1 MRSRFPYVQTAFA
14 LLVIM
19 VFGWWAYHALEP
31 IPPMPIDQQM
41 EAGIEVE
48 TGNDVSIESERS
60 GRWPAVR
67 REFLRNNPCCEAC
80 GTTASLH
87 VHHVRPFHLWPE
99 LELEPHN
106 LITLC
111 PKCHFFIG
119 HDEDGPRGPK
129 KPNWKTSNRYVWR
142 DARRERALR

>member
-1 MRSRFPYVQTAFA
+1 MKSRFPFGNVALM

-19 VFGWWAYHALEP
+19 VLGWWAYHALEP
-31 IPPMPIDQQM
+31 IPPMPIDQQI

-87 VHHVRPFHLWPE
+87 VHHVRPFYLWPE

-111 PKCHFFIG
+111 PEHHFFIG
-119 HDEDGPRGPK
+119 HDEDGPWGPK

-142 DARRERALR
+142 DARKVRALR